1 MREVMSEE
9 KQFEMVGVDGQ
20 QYGPLSESELRAY
33 VVERRANADTQIRE
47 VGAESWQSL
56 GNVLGLDSLRV
67 VSHSQQLGAAVPS
80 DTPLDFSA
88 ALSDGWQL
96 FKEHM
101 GLMIGAGAIFFGIL
115 MAAGLVGAVIPGAQI
130 LVQGPLMGG
139 LILLILKLSRE
150 GHAEIGDLFLGFKNY
165 GWLLLVT
172 VVQGA
177 ILFASMLPGLILL
190 IIGAVTLAQEEKE
203 LGIGLMV
210 VGGLLMFILAMLATV
225 LTNYALYLVAEK
237 RGTFGEA
244 FLAGYKGAKK
254 NFWGI
259 FAMMIMIGLA
269 SMLGVITCGL
279 GLLFTIPWSLAVM
292 VKAYEQIFPLPADQS
307 A

>member
-1 MREVMSEE
+1 MLV
-9 KQFEMVGVDGQ
+9 
-20 QYGPLSESELRAY
+20 
-33 VVERRANADTQIRE
+33 
-47 VGAESWQSL
+47 
-56 GNVLGLDSLRV
+56 
-67 VSHSQQLGAAVPS
+67 
-80 DTPLDFSA
+80 
-88 ALSDGWQL
+88 
-96 FKEHM
+96 
-101 GLMIGAGAIFFGIL
+101 GAGAIFLGIL
-115 MAAGLVGAVIPGAQI
+115 TAAGLIGAVIPAAQL

-139 LILLILKLSRE
+139 LILMILKLSRE
-150 GHAEIGDLFLGFKNY
+150 GHAEVGDVFLGFQNY

-177 ILFASMLPGLILL
+177 VIFAASIPGLIML
-190 IIGAVTLAQEEKE
+190 IIGAVMMTQESGEM
-203 LGIGLMV
+203 GVGLMV
-210 VGGLLMFILAMLATV
+210 GGGILMFVLMIPAVT
-225 LTNYALYLVAEK
+225 LTNFALYLVADR

-244 FLAGYKGAKK
+244 FLAGFKGAKK

-259 FAMMIMIGLA
+259 FAMMIMVGLA

>member
-1 MREVMSEE
+1 MSEVMSDE

-33 VVERRANADTQIRE
+33 VAERRANADTQIRE
-47 VGAESWQSL
+47 VGADSWQSL
-56 GNVLGLDSLRV
+56 GNVLGLNSLRV
-67 VSHSQQLGAAVPS
+67 VSHSQQLEAAVPS

-96 FKEHM
+96 FNKHM

-115 MAAGLVGAVIPGAQI
+115 TAAVLVGAVIPGAQI
-130 LVQGPLMGG
+130 LVQGPLVGG

-172 VVQGA
+172 VVQGG
-177 ILFASMLPGLILL
+177 ILFASILPGLILL
-190 IIGAVTLAQEEKE
+190 IIGIVTVATEAKE
-203 LGIGLMV
+203 FGIGLMV
-210 VGGLLMFILAMLATV
+210 VGGLLMFVLAMLATV

-244 FLAGYKGAKK
+244 FLAGFKGAKK

-259 FAMMIMIGLA
+259 FAMMIVIGLA

>member
-1 MREVMSEE
+1 MLV
-9 KQFEMVGVDGQ
+9 
-20 QYGPLSESELRAY
+20 
-33 VVERRANADTQIRE
+33 
-47 VGAESWQSL
+47 
-56 GNVLGLDSLRV
+56 
-67 VSHSQQLGAAVPS
+67 
-80 DTPLDFSA
+80 
-88 ALSDGWQL
+88 
-96 FKEHM
+96 
-101 GLMIGAGAIFFGIL
+101 GAGAIFLGIL
-115 MAAGLVGAVIPGAQI
+115 TAAGLIGVVIPAAQL

-139 LILLILKLSRE
+139 LILMILKLSRE
-150 GHAEIGDLFLGFKNY
+150 GHAEVGDVFLGFQNY

-177 ILFASMLPGLILL
+177 VIFAASIPGLIML
-190 IIGAVTLAQEEKE
+190 IIGAVMMTQESGEM
-203 LGIGLMV
+203 GVGLMV
-210 VGGLLMFILAMLATV
+210 GGGILMFVLMIPAVA
-225 LTNYALYLVAEK
+225 LTNFALYLVADR

-244 FLAGYKGAKK
+244 FLAGFKGAKK

-259 FAMMIMIGLA
+259 FAMMIVIGLA